1 VTPSTVP
8 RGGRLRPA
16 ARSGMVRAM
25 RIAEL
30 RDREP
35 YDLIAR
41 RSLNRLLTTWAGPE
55 LGFTPLEGLGGA
67 RGDGGQQWW
76 VQEQLS
82 AYVVPCAAPA
92 VWAFLA
98 DGFRHTQVRSR
109 RLAQY
114 VLGTALASPV
124 GLRCAGRPAFSLR
137 SPIAGADHLVIVP
150 GNRRMRLFDL
160 ASGRT
165 RTLLKDGV
173 DPGILRPELAL
184 RSAADADA
192 PFPPILDS
200 GPDWFDEPIVPG
212 FALPRIRDPH
222 VQARAS
228 HAALAQLDAWAR
240 PRAREISGQDYVEDL
255 ALRAEAACHRLGMN
269 DVAPALFR
277 QLPTHCFGRV
287 TLAPSHGD
295 CQAGNVVVSPSGTPT
310 WIDWEFTGERSR
322 LYDRLTWALGLR
334 FPAGLSARVDAE
346 RHAPSAASGLPMAPR
361 ERANAI
367 AVALLEDLVLTLEA
381 RASIGLRGAP
391 PGLPELLLA
400 FESVVRP

>member
-1 VTPSTVP
+1 
-8 RGGRLRPA
+8 
-16 ARSGMVRAM
+16 MVRAM

-41 RSLNRLLTTWAGPE
+41 RSLSRLLTTWAGPE
-55 LGFTPLEGLGGA
+55 LGFTPLEGLGGT
-67 RGDGGQQWW
+67 RSRDGQQWW
-76 VQEQLS
+76 VQEHLS
-82 AYVVPCAAPA
+82 AYVLPCAAPE
-92 VWAFLA
+92 VWTFLA

-124 GLRCAGRPAFSLR
+124 GLRCTGRPAFSLR
-137 SPIAGADHLVIVP
+137 CPIPGAEHLVIVP

-165 RTLLKDGV
+165 RTVVKDGA
-173 DPGILRPELAL
+173 DPGILRSELAL
-184 RSAADADA
+184 RSCPTTGD
-192 PFPPILDS
+192 PFPPILGS
-200 GPDWFDEPIVPG
+200 GPDWFDEPIAPG
-212 FALPRIRDPH
+212 LPLTRIRDSRTY
-222 VQARAS
+222 ARAA
-228 HAALAQLDAWAR
+228 HAALAQLDVWAA
-240 PRAREISGQDYVEDL
+240 PRSREVSGQDYVEDL
-255 ALRAEAACHRLGMN
+255 ALRAEAACHRLGMT
-269 DVAPALFR
+269 DVAPTLFR
-277 QLPTHCFGRV
+277 HLPTHCFGRV
-287 TLAPSHGD
+287 TLVPSHGD
-295 CQAGNVVVSPSGTPT
+295 CQAGNVVVSPAGEPT

-334 FPAGLSARVDAE
+334 FPAGLAARVDAE
-346 RHAPSAASGLPMAPR
+346 VYAPSVASGLPTAPR

-367 AVALLEDLVLTLEA
+367 AVALLEDLVLTLDA
-381 RASIGLRGAP
+381 RASIGLRGTP